1 MSQKT
6 TWQDA
11 GFFNEEINV
20 AVAMD
25 QLNDHVQQMA
35 GRFEKFSKEELL
47 YKPAP
52 NKWSRLEILGHLID
66 SAINNLK
73 RFTEIQFQPQPYQVV
88 SYRQNELVAVNNYQN
103 FPVTHLLDLWK
114 TLNQQIIYVVKN
126 IPEEKLNFS
135 VDPQYDNKEMKSL
148 GWIICDYVAH
158 LEHHL
163 KQL

>member
-6 TWQDA
+6 TWQEA

-25 QLNDHVQQMA
+25 QLNDHLQQMN

-47 YKPAP
+47 SKSAP

-88 SYRQNELVAVNNYQN
+88 SYQQNELVAVNNYQN
-103 FPVTHLLDLWK
+103 LPVAHLLDLWK
-114 TLNQQIIYVVKN
+114 TLNQQIIY
-126 IPEEKLNFS
+126 I
-135 VDPQYDNKEMKSL
+135 
-148 GWIICDYVAH
+148 
-158 LEHHL
+158 
-163 KQL
+163 